1 MPTVEILVTS
11 GSGNGRAVEIAHR
24 LFRRLAA
31 CGYAGAVRCFAS
43 ADDVRAWARR
53 CPPTFSHLLCVG
65 GDATMSAAAGAA
77 VRLAVPLIPVP
88 CGFGNIFARA
98 LGDAV
103 RADSIVDLIEHGP
116 VRRADI
122 GLAGEDIFLSHRSY
136 GLLEDVQGA
145 VERGRA
151 QPRSRP
157 RRLLAYC
164 SAMAGE
170 LLRRMPLSS
179 IDVEVDGTRVAEN
192 SALVTV
198 ANVETYRGFLTLTPN
213 ATPFDGLLDICIL
226 PPTSRPRLLARLMIL
241 ALKLPGRWTGVRLL
255 RGRRVTVTARGRA
268 REDIRVGRGALPL
281 ILRAGR
287 GRSGADGAWDRP
299 PESRAA

>member
-1 MPTVEILVTS
+1 
-11 GSGNGRAVEIAHR
+11 
-24 LFRRLAA
+24 
-31 CGYAGAVRCFAS
+31 
-43 ADDVRAWARR
+43 
-53 CPPTFSHLLCVG
+53 
-65 GDATMSAAAGAA
+65 MSAAAGAA

-98 LGDAV
+98 LGHAV
-103 RADSIVDLIEHGP
+103 RADSIVDLIERGP

-198 ANVETYRGFLTLTPN
+198 ANVETYRGFLTLTPG
-213 ATPFDGLLDICIL
+213 ASPFDGLLDVCAL
-226 PPTSRPRLLARLMIL
+226 AHASKGRLLAHLI
-241 ALKLPGRWTGVRLL
+241 ALFLGLPGCWRGVGRWRGSRVAVSV
-255 RGRRVTVTARGRA
+255 RGRPREDLRVVAGALTVVAPPAAAETLLPRGGARDQVVGRA
-268 REDIRVGRGALPL
+268 STAHPRERMATRTIRPTATHT
-281 ILRAGR
+281 A
-287 GRSGADGAWDRP
+287 
-299 PESRAA
+299 